1 LMFKTFIISAAI
13 IPGTNDFPVPC
24 YSMDIR
30 RPVRSFSMGGNA
42 LQRKRYTAI
51 NFPALYFCN
60 FHSKLG
66 EEIDYCTK
74 RETEQHVVEPP
85 SRRFA
90 AATEIGAC
98 KREPP
103 KRDLLE
109 FRFLR
114 EWTPCSRF
122 FVEKIAG
129 DRGSTLHMYGLF
141 VSRCQVLRG
150 ELNLREKKEI
160 RGRSVER
167 EYRLSDIVKSCI
179 QR

>member
-1 LMFKTFIISAAI
+1 MKISLSLSPKSFQHCISAI
-13 IPGTNDFPVPC
+13 FTRNL
-24 YSMDIR
+24 SE
-30 RPVRSFSMGGNA
+30 
-42 LQRKRYTAI
+42 QRIAR
-51 NFPALYFCN
+51 
-60 FHSKLG
+60 
-66 EEIDYCTK
+66 EEIDYCVNGERRK
-74 RETEQHVVEPP
+74 NAAARRGRPP

-150 ELNLREKKEI
+150 ELNLRETKGI
-160 RGRSVER
+160 RGRREER
-167 EYRLSDIVKSCI
+167 EESTGT
-179 QR
+179 